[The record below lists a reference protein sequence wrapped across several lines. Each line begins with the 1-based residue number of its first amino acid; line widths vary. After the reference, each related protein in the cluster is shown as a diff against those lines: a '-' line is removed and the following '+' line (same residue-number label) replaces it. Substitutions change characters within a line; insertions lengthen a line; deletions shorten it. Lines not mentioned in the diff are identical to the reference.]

1 MSSPARVRAGL
12 TLALTTAL
20 AVSAVP
26 ATQAASPSA
35 AHDGAAFKVR
45 AVNAMVHAASARRAA
60 ASGGDTPQL
69 SASKAARTAA
79 ATDQAPDAGLP
90 ATRTLAAPDTVA
102 ADPTC
107 DDLDLDW
114 TPTNDRVWIHWQS
127 LGLDNYTILRQRDGG
142 AWKQIGVVG
151 ADQTS
156 FVDRTVNPRGLSTY
170 RLDAD
175 NISCQLGSWVTMAS
189 EDGWGVPDAVFG
201 TAAAEG
207 DGTGPLLMQDTSSYA
222 MPSSLTGMDPAYSP
236 DGRLLAAADS
246 PDGITW
252 TLRVSEVSPT
262 GVEGAYRN
270 SSQPAGTLAAEPSF
284 APDGRRLVYTRYT
297 VDSVTG
303 DVTGSQLRMLD
314 VVTGVDTAVSGS
326 TGLVQADWRSA
337 TTLIAAGGAQGEGLF
352 TLAAAGGTKAPVA
365 GTSNAGFPEV
375 APNGKTYFTTGDGT
389 TFALKVLS
397 TTGAI
402 TPLQT
407 STTHNFESPQVSP
420 DGTLFY
426 VDVDLKVLDDPT
438 DNTFTV
444 MSSANATGTPAA
456 TGIGARR
463 PGSAQGFFGYD
474 VRQPKSKGT
483 SDFVGNA
490 GPDILAR
497 DSAGTLWAYP
507 STPDKIAGTRV
518 KIGTGWNIYNA
529 FLAAGDF
536 NGDNRADILARDTSG
551 KLWRY
556 DGRGA
561 GKVAARVQVGAGW
574 GSYLPLAPGDF
585 NGDGR
590 ADLIA
595 RSSTGELWLYPGTG
609 LGSFATRTRL
619 GTGWQGMNSIVGVGD
634 FDLDNDADIV
644 AREASTSRLWLYPGN
659 GKGGF
664 SARRLVGSG
673 WNTFKGIAGPELL
686 GTNPFVYARTGD
698 GKLLAYLVVGDGRF
712 DGNEVYLAGTGWG
725 PYSFTS

>member
-1 MSSPARVRAGL
+1 MTSPARLRAGL

-26 ATQAASPSA
+26 ATQAAGPSTT
-35 AHDGAAFKVR
+35 HDGEAFKVR
-45 AVNAMVHAASARRAA
+45 AVNAMVHAASARHATASGDSGRLVASPAARKAA
-60 ASGGDTPQL
+60 AI
-69 SASKAARTAA
+69 
-79 ATDQAPDAGLP
+79 DQAPDPQLP
-90 ATRTLAAPDTVA
+90 ATRTLAAPDEFAVA
-102 ADPTC
+102 ATC
-107 DDLDLDW
+107 DDLELDW
-114 TPTNDRVWIHWQS
+114 TPTNDRVWIHWKD
-127 LGLDNYTILRQRDGG
+127 LGLSGYTISRQRDGG
-142 AWKQIGVVG
+142 AWKQIGSVG
-151 ADQTS
+151 AGKSS
-156 FVDRTVNPRGLSTY
+156 FLDRTVNPRGLATY

-175 NISCQLGSWVTMAS
+175 NLSCQLGSWVTMATN
-189 EDGWGVPDAVFG
+189 DGWGVPDAVFG
-201 TAAAEG
+201 TVGAG
-207 DGTGPLLMQDTSSYA
+207 DGTGALLMQDLYSYA
-222 MPSSLTGMDPAYSP
+222 MPSTLTGADPAYSP

-246 PDGITW
+246 ANGTSW
-252 TLRVSEVSPT
+252 TLQISEVSPR
-262 GVEGAYRN
+262 GVEGGYRS

-284 APDGRRLVYTRYT
+284 SPDGRRLVYTRYT
-297 VDSVTG
+297 VDAVTG
-303 DVTGSQLRMLD
+303 DVTGSALRMID
-314 VVTGVDTAVSGS
+314 VVTGVDSAVSGS

-337 TTLIAAGGAQGEGLF
+337 TTLIAAGGAEGEGLF

-389 TFALKVLS
+389 NFALNVLS

-407 STTHNFESPQVSP
+407 STSHYFERPRVSP

-426 VDVDLKVLDDPT
+426 VDVDLMVLSDPT
-438 DNTFTV
+438 DNEFTV
-444 MSSANATGTPAA
+444 MSSTNGTGTPEPTA
-456 TGIGARR
+456 IGARR
-463 PGSAQGFFGYD
+463 ADGPDGFYGYD

-497 DSAGTLWAYP
+497 DASGNLYAYP

-518 KIGTGWNIYNA
+518 KIGSGWNIYNA

-556 DGRGA
+556 DGKGG
-561 GKVAARVQVGAGW
+561 GKLAARVQVGAGW

-609 LGSFATRTRL
+609 LGTFATRTRL

-634 FDLDNDADIV
+634 FDLDNDADLV

-659 GKGGF
+659 GTGGF

-686 GTNPFVYARTGD
+686 GTNPFVYAKTGD

-712 DGNEVYLAGTGWG
+712 DGNEVYLVGTGWG